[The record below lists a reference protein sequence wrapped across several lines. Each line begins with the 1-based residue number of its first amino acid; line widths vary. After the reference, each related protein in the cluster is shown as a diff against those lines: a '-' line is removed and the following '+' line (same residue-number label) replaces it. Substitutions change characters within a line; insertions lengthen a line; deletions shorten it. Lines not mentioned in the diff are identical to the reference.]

1 MELVTEKYKQTEVGL
16 IPNDWE
22 VKEFGE
28 LTEKI
33 IGGRAR
39 RRHSQYIFMQD
50 GHCTYNCRCCPIS
63 QG

>member
-33 IGGRAR
+33 IGA
-39 RRHSQYIFMQD
+39 SILLPLQVF
-50 GHCTYNCRCCPIS
+50 NSPIS
-63 QG
+63 PLPH